1 MSKFEDFF
9 TFKYAPSF
17 PGPKFDENY
26 CGLSTSDSTLF
37 VNYKGIWYRP
47 MEKSALRL
55 KTMIEISCENSED
68 IDTLVRNWIDTKFFE
83 EV

>member
-1 MSKFEDFF
+1 MSKFEEFF

-17 PGPKFDENY
+17 PGPKVDKDY

-37 VNYKGIWYRP
+37 VNYKGTWYRP

-55 KTMIEISCENSED
+55 KTMIETSCENSED

>member
-1 MSKFEDFF
+1 MSKFEEFF

-17 PGPKFDENY
+17 PGPKVDEDY

-47 MEKSALRL
+47 MEKSALKL
-55 KTMIEISCENSED
+55 KAMIETSCENSED
-68 IDTLVRNWIDTKFFE
+68 VDILVSNWEKTNFFE
-83 EV
+83 RI

>member
-1 MSKFEDFF
+1 MSKFEEFF

-17 PGPKFDENY
+17 PGPKVDKDY

-37 VNYKGIWYRP
+37 VNYKGAWYRP

-55 KTMIEISCENSED
+55 KTMIETSCENSED
-68 IDTLVRNWIDTKFFE
+68 VDMLVCNWIDTKFFE

>member
-1 MSKFEDFF
+1 MSKFEEFF
-9 TFKYAPSF
+9 IFKYAPSF
-17 PGPKFDENY
+17 PGPKVDENY

-55 KTMIEISCENSED
+55 KTMIETSCENSED
-68 IDTLVRNWIDTKFFE
+68 VDTLVRNWIDTKFFE

>member
-1 MSKFEDFF
+1 MSKFEEFF

-17 PGPKFDENY
+17 PGPKADENY

-37 VNYKGIWYRP
+37 VNYKGTWYRP

-68 IDTLVRNWIDTKFFE
+68 IDTLVCNWIDTKFFE

>member
-1 MSKFEDFF
+1 MSKFEEFF
-9 TFKYAPSF
+9 TFKYTPSF
-17 PGPKFDENY
+17 PGPKADENY

-55 KTMIEISCENSED
+55 KTMIETSCENSED
-68 IDTLVRNWIDTKFFE
+68 VDTLVRNWIDTKFFE